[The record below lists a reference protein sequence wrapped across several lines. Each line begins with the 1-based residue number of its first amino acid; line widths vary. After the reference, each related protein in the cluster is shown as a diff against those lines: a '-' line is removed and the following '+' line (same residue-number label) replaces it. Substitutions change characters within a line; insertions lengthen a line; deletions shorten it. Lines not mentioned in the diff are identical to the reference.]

1 MLSSLDRGWKFLGLA
16 LLAPLALALAPDV
29 RAQTLDTDR
38 DEIIYTVRAGDTLS
52 DIAYKYMRH
61 TADHVAVRRL
71 NALGNDRA
79 LPVGSRLRLPTALL
93 KSSPI
98 AAEIIAFR
106 GDVAIVSGKATRA
119 ARLAAPIEEQM
130 IVQTGR
136 DGFVTIRTASG
147 SRYSLPSM
155 TRVRINRLRRYLISG
170 GNDIEVEVLSGR
182 LEVGAAKQ
190 TDDRSGNRIRTPVAV
205 SAVRGTTFRIGYDG
219 ASPKGAASLT
229 EVVEGS
235 VAVASQAAPNR
246 DVLPAG
252 FGAAVQPSGEVRRE
266 ALLPPPDMVRA
277 DMRQTSRDLG
287 FAVAPL
293 TGAVGYRVQ
302 VARDAAF
309 GDLMVD
315 GTSDSLTLTLP
326 DIPDGQYHVRA
337 NAIAPSGLEGL
348 TQSQQFE
355 RLRFAL
361 SAEKIPAAADAQ
373 QRVNFR
379 WDVYQK
385 QAGPFRFQLFA
396 AGTEGAPLI
405 DEIGLER
412 EELLVTGLAPGSYQ
426 WRIQMMGLAT
436 HPVDQRW
443 SPRTA
448 LVVD

>member
-1 MLSSLDRGWKFLGLA
+1 MVPSLDRTGKYVGLA
-16 LLAPLALALAPDV
+16 LLAPLALALAPGA
-29 RAQTLDTDR
+29 RAQALDLDR
-38 DEIIYTVRAGDTLS
+38 DEVLYTVRAGDTLIG
-52 DIAYKYMRH
+52 IARKYLSRS
-61 TADHVAVRRL
+61 ADHIAVRQL
-71 NALGNDRA
+71 NAIGNDRA
-79 LPVGSRLRLPTALL
+79 LSVGSRLRLPTALL
-93 KSSPI
+93 KNSPI
-98 AAEIIAFR
+98 AAEVIAFR
-106 GDVAIVSGKATRA
+106 GDVAIISGRTSRA
-119 ARLAAPIEEQM
+119 AKLASPIEEHM

-147 SRYSLPSM
+147 SRYTLPSM

-190 TDDRSGNRIRTPVAV
+190 GDDRSGHRIRTPVAV

-219 ASPKGAASLT
+219 ASPKDAASLT

-266 ALLPPPDMVRA
+266 ALLPPPEMVQA
-277 DMRQTSRDLG
+277 DTRQTHRNLAFSL
-287 FAVAPL
+287 APVA
-293 TGAVGYRVQ
+293 GAVGYRVQ

-315 GTSDSLTLTLP
+315 GTSDGLTLNLP

-348 TQSQQFE
+348 TQSKQFE

-361 SAEKIPAAADAQ
+361 SADKMPAAADAA

-379 WDVYQK
+379 WDANQK

-396 AGTEGAPLI
+396 AGMEATPLI

-412 EELLVTGLAPGSYQ
+412 EELLVSGLAPGRYQ
-426 WRIQMMGLAT
+426 WRIQLMGLAT
-436 HPVDQRW
+436 HPMDQRW
-443 SPRTA
+443 SPRTP
-448 LVVD
+448 LLID